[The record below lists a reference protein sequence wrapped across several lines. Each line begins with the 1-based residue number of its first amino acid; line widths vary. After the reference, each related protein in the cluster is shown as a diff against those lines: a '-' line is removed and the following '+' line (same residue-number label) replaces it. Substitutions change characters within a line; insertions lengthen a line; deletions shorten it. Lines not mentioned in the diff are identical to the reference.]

1 VPQALDDVL
10 RRVDEAQREMRLQ
23 ALTSPTAAQS
33 PAQGSLLGGAQPAAP
48 VEARPAGQSATAF
61 AAPAS
66 RPTVPAPASTRGSAR
81 TAAPSPT
88 PASSPA
94 GAPAAP
100 AAPPASM
107 PASSPTA
114 SASMA
119 AAPPAGD
126 AQLAT
131 AWERVVEEVM
141 KKKPTLGAVLTQARP
156 SGPRD
161 RELTI
166 ALVGNH
172 FHREMLADAANR
184 DLVVQAVRRCV
195 PGAERINVVSG
206 EETTGAIASHPAVQA
221 AIAEFQGEVV
231 AVRPRLPEG
240 EGQ

>member
-1 VPQALDDVL
+1 
-10 RRVDEAQREMRLQ
+10 M
-23 ALTSPTAAQS
+23 
-33 PAQGSLLGGAQPAAP
+33 
-48 VEARPAGQSATAF
+48 
-61 AAPAS
+61 
-66 RPTVPAPASTRGSAR
+66 
-81 TAAPSPT
+81 T
-88 PASSPA
+88 PASS
-94 GAPAAP
+94 
-100 AAPPASM
+100 ASD
-107 PASSPTA
+107 T
-114 SASMA
+114 
-119 AAPPAGD
+119 
-126 AQLAT
+126 QLAT
-131 AWERVVEEVM
+131 AWERVVDEVM

-166 ALVGNH
+166 ALLGNH

-195 PGAERINVVSG
+195 PGAERINVVAG